1 MEIELVPITLFVSL
15 ALIAGLLIYFRFRT
29 RREVQQ
35 TLRSAID
42 KGQELTPEILERIG
56 EPRRPAQAD
65 LRRGVIAISLGAGC
79 AAFGLVLGEQD
90 AVQPLLAIAAFPFLV
105 GLAYLSLW
113 LFREKGK

>member
-1 MEIELVPITLFVSL
+1 MNIEFVPITFFLSI
-15 ALIAGLLIYFRFRT
+15 ALIAGLVIYFRYRT
-29 RREVQQ
+29 RSEIQR

-56 EPRRPAQAD
+56 EPRRPANAD
-65 LRRGVIAISLGAGC
+65 LRVGVIAIALGVGC
-79 AAFGLVLGEQD
+79 AAFGLVLGEED

-113 LFREKGK
+113 RFREKVK